1 MTRRPSS
8 METGLERLRLIGAPH
23 ATSYRLQAAGATGA

>member
-1 MTRRPSS
+1 

-23 ATSYRLQAAGATGA
+23 ATSCWLQAAGATGA